1 MILLIVGWTGVRLDR
16 VGGRIGMGGFER
28 RDLLRIGAGTAMAS
42 AFPGWVRAA
51 EQSTLQGA
59 GKGSVERYLL
69 LQENVLQQTRAAQA
83 LEIPTAAPRKPVN
96 LSDRILMW
104 HEISLDTNALDY
116 VPPLTSGTPYHV
128 QFGPHRSSRAMAVA
142 QLVVFEVVNAARPR
156 FHSYTGFSPSQS
168 SWSTDA
174 AVAQAAHDA
183 LVDLYPPQTDR
194 LNALLLSDLGAIRT
208 SAARMQAG
216 RAVGAAAFG
225 SVLARLGA
233 DNTNLPEPSIPADYQ
248 PSHEIGEW
256 DVDPIS
262 QLMVALGGN
271 WPKVTPF
278 TFTNQAAFR
287 APPPPPV
294 GSAVYMAEFA
304 ATKSLGGDPRHAT
317 PTIRTSEETFSGKF
331 WSYDGTPGLCA
342 PPRLYNQIA
351 RQLILADG
359 KTDAGDLARFL
370 AIINVAMADAGV
382 SAWEAKYYYKFW
394 RPVTAIRE
402 AAAPDGNPDWW
413 PLGAQATNT
422 GGPNIT
428 PPFPAY
434 PSGHATFGGTLFEIL
449 RSYMPDATP
458 FTFISDEFNGH
469 NKDVYGYVRPR
480 TPARF
485 ASLSDAEY
493 ANAQSRIYIGVH
505 WQADADEGI
514 AQGHRVAQQ
523 VLSTFALPI

>member
-1 MILLIVGWTGVRLDR
+1 
-16 VGGRIGMGGFER
+16 MGDLER
-28 RDLLRIGAGTAMAS
+28 RAVFRLGAATTIAS
-42 AFPGWVRAA
+42 TFPGWLRAA

-59 GKGSVERYLL
+59 GKRSIERYLL
-69 LQENVLQQTRAAQA
+69 LQENVLQQSRAALA
-83 LEIPTAAPRKPVN
+83 LEIPSSAPRAPVN

-116 VPPLTSGTPYHV
+116 VPPATNGTSYHE
-128 QFGPHRSSRAMAVA
+128 QFGPHRSSRAMAVV
-142 QLVVFEVVNAARPR
+142 QLAVFEAVNAARPKFR
-156 FHSYTGFSPSQS
+156 SYTGFSPPQPD
-168 SWSTDA
+168 WSVNA
-174 AVAQAAHDA
+174 AVAQAVHDA
-183 LVDLYPPQTDR
+183 MVHLYPPQTDR
-194 LNALLLSDLGAIRT
+194 LNALLLSDLGAIGG
-208 SAARMQAG
+208 SAARVRAG
-216 RAVGAAAFG
+216 RVVGSAAFA
-225 SVLARLGA
+225 SVLAKLGN

-248 PSHEIGEW
+248 PSHAIGEW

-262 QLMVALGGN
+262 QLMVALGAN

-278 TFTNQAAFR
+278 TFTNAAAFR
-287 APPPPPV
+287 APPPPPI
-294 GSAVYMAEFA
+294 GSATYRAEFA
-304 ATKSLGGDPRHAT
+304 ATKSLGGDPLKGS
-317 PTIRTSEETFSGKF
+317 PTVRTSEQTFLGKF

-351 RQLILADG
+351 RQLVIAHG
-359 KTDAGDLARFL
+359 MTGPVDLARFL
-370 AIINVAMADAGV
+370 ALVNVGMADAGV

-402 AAAPDGNPDWW
+402 AATPDGAPNWW

-434 PSGHATFGGTLFEIL
+434 PSGHATFGGALFEIL
-449 RSYMPDATP
+449 RAYVPDATP

-485 ASLSDAEY
+485 TSLSDAEY
-493 ANAQSRIYIGVH
+493 SNAQSRIYIGVH
-505 WQADADEGI
+505 WQADADQGI

-523 VLSTFALPI
+523 VLSTFALPIDA

>member
-1 MILLIVGWTGVRLDR
+1 MTSL
-16 VGGRIGMGGFER
+16 ER
-28 RDLLRIGAGTAMAS
+28 RALFRIGAATAVAS
-42 AFPGWVRAA
+42 ALPAWVLAA
-51 EQSTLQGA
+51 DQSTLRGT
-59 GKGSVERYLL
+59 GKLSVERYLL
-69 LQENVLQQTRAAQA
+69 LQENALQRSRAALA
-83 LEIPTAAPRKPVN
+83 LEVPTSAPRIPVN

-116 VPPLTSGTPYHV
+116 VPPLDSGTPYHV
-128 QFGPHRSSRAMAVA
+128 QFGPHRSSRAMADV
-142 QLVVFEVVNAARPR
+142 QLAVFEVVNAARPK
-156 FHSYTGFSPSQS
+156 FVSYTGFRPPQS
-168 SWSTDA
+168 DWSVDA

-194 LNALLLSDLGAIRT
+194 LNALLLSDLGCIRG
-208 SAARMQAG
+208 SPARVRAG
-216 RAVGAAAFG
+216 RAVGAAAFA
-225 SVLARLGA
+225 SVLAKLGN
-233 DNTNLPEPSIPADYQ
+233 DNTNLPEPSIPQDYQ
-248 PSHEIGEW
+248 PSHAIGVW

-271 WPKVTPF
+271 WPKVIPF
-278 TFTNQAAFR
+278 TFTDQAAFR

-294 GSAVYMAEFA
+294 GSAVYMTEFA
-304 ATKSLGGDPRHAT
+304 ATKSLGGDPRQGM
-317 PTIRTSEETFSGKF
+317 PTIRTDEQTFLGKF

-342 PPRLYNQIA
+342 PPRLYNQMA
-351 RQLILADG
+351 RQLILAQG
-359 KTDAGDLARFL
+359 TSEAIDLARFL
-370 AIINVAMADAGV
+370 AIINVGMADAGV

-402 AAAPDGNPDWW
+402 AAPPDGNPGWY

-434 PSGHATFGGTLFEIL
+434 PSGHATFGGTMFEIL

-480 TPARF
+480 IPATF
-485 ASLSDAEY
+485 TSLSDAEQS
-493 ANAQSRIYIGVH
+493 NAESRIYIGVH
-505 WQADADEGI
+505 WQADADQGI
-514 AQGHRVAQQ
+514 AQGRRVAQQ
-523 VLSTFALPI
+523 VLSTFALPLKG